1 MMMMMLRPS
10 LETVL
15 SWIAVAALAIL
26 VGTDAR
32 PAPAAEPEIHSAPV
46 ENLEHIGLSLIRS
59 ATKSVD
65 VAAYTLTDAETSRS
79 TISSASLMISVIN
92 SLPSG

>member
-10 LETVL
+10 LETGL

-32 PAPAAEPEIHSAPV
+32 PAPAAEPEIHSA
-46 ENLEHIGLSLIRS
+46 LLR
-59 ATKSVD
+59 
-65 VAAYTLTDAETSRS
+65 TSN
-79 TISSASLMISVIN
+79 ILASR
-92 SLPSG
+92 